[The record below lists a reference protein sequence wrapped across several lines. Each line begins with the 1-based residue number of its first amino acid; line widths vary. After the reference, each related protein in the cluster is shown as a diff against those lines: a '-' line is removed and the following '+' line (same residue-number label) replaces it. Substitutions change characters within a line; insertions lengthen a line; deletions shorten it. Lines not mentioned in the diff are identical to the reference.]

1 MSKRE
6 ADILVAVQKALLS
19 DRVAAGARALSHFGE
34 HDLGWLATA
43 GVGAG
48 VDKRNRRKWAAM
60 AAGTFTAHAV
70 SVVLKRIVRR
80 ARPSDP
86 RITIGVSTPSRLSF
100 PSSHSTSTAAAMV
113 HLADISGS
121 KVPYVGIPIMMLS
134 RMVLGVHYPTDTL
147 IGSLIGARVAKVAI
161 GLEKQT
167 R

>member
-1 MSKRE
+1 
-6 ADILVAVQKALLS
+6 
-19 DRVAAGARALSHFGE
+19 
-34 HDLGWLATA
+34 
-43 GVGAG
+43 
-48 VDKRNRRKWAAM
+48 M

-161 GLEKQT
+161 GLEKET

>member
-1 MSKRE
+1 MSSRE
-6 ADILVAVQKALLS
+6 ADLLVALQDAVGSPAALKA
-19 DRVAAGARALSHFGE
+19 ARTLSHFGE
-34 HDLGWLATA
+34 HDLGWMAVAAA
-43 GVGAG
+43 GAAA
-48 VDKRNRRKWAAM
+48 DTKRRRLWVALG
-60 AAGTFTAHAV
+60 AGTFAAHAA

-161 GLEKQT
+161 GLEKET

>member
-6 ADILVAVQKALLS
+6 ADLLVSVQNVLLNEP
-19 DRVAAGARALSHFGE
+19 VARTARALSHFGE

-43 GVGAG
+43 GVGVG
-48 VDKRNRRKWAAM
+48 VDKRNRRKWLAM
-60 AAGTFTAHAV
+60 AAGTFVAHAA

-80 ARPSDP
+80 KRPTDP
-86 RITIGVSTPSRLSF
+86 RIVIGVSTPSTLSF

-121 KVPYVGIPIMMLS
+121 KLPYVGIPVMMLS

-147 IGSLIGARVAKVAI
+147 IGSLIGAGVAKAAI
-161 GLEKQT
+161 GLEKET

>member
-6 ADILVAVQKALLS
+6 ADLLVTVQNALLN
-19 DRVAAGARALSHFGE
+19 DRAAAVARGLSHFGE

-161 GLEKQT
+161 GLEKET

>member
-6 ADILVAVQKALLS
+6 ADLLVAVQKKLLS
-19 DRVAAGARALSHFGE
+19 DNVAAAARGLSHFGE
-34 HDLGWLATA
+34 HDLGWLAVA

-48 VDKRNRRKWAAM
+48 VDKRRRRQWLAM
-60 AAGTFTAHAV
+60 GAGTFVAHAA

-80 ARPSDP
+80 RRPTDP
-86 RITIGVSTPSRLSF
+86 RITVGVSTPSSLSF

-121 KVPYVGIPIMMLS
+121 KLPYVGIPVMMLS

-147 IGSLIGARVAKVAI
+147 IGSLIGAGVAKVAI
-161 GLEKQT
+161 GLEKET